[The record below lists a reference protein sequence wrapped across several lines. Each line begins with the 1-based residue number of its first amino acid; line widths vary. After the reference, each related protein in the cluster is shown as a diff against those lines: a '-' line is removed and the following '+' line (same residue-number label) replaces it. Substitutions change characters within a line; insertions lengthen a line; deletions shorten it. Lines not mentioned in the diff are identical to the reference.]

1 MTEMTLEEEE
11 EEAEEEEE
19 EEEQIGVE
27 EERKIGE
34 GKEDVGE
41 EDVTL
46 RPRMVLIMRMMEAIT
61 KGGAE
66 VCFFFF
72 RLYYE
77 FFCPQNLESFFFIC
91 KFYISPQLE
100 PNTSASAVRS
110 LDCWAL
116 TPSEFPPK
124 CFGLEKC
131 LS

>member
-1 MTEMTLEEEE
+1 MEMTPEEEE
-11 EEAEEEEE
+11 EEAEE

-34 GKEDVGE
+34 GKEDVAE

-66 VCFFFF
+66 VCFFF

-77 FFCPQNLESFFFIC
+77 FFCPQNLESFFFSSAN
-91 KFYISPQLE
+91 FTSVRNLSPIPLRQQLE
-100 PNTSASAVRS
+100 V
-110 LDCWAL
+110 L
-116 TPSEFPPK
+116 TV
-124 CFGLEKC
+124 GH
-131 LS
+131 